1 VYWYIHGVLVEP
13 KMYPLISI
21 YTLIL
26 IVLWLPSTI
35 HGQVPCSTSECGD
48 AIGLLGPSP
57 NLVCY
62 VDPTDPSDF
71 ATMFYFCPCQD
82 NYEVGGYVV
91 YQGLDFGIT
100 TALPPNSM
108 TLGPSL
114 YVYVVTQ
121 TYNVALTT
129 IMPDTPI
136 EVGYSFQGLGIAEIN
151 TYTIAQSQSIF
162 YTGLTTTFT
171 STVPVETSTLNYPTT
186 KCCSLTNSPAITQT
200 ATEID
205 ETVLPAAT
213 VTLPCTTGTQTYT
226 AKPSTTTIVTT
237 STPVARTINKLI
249 ISTFTTTLSCIPPAT
264 TSAKIHR
271 SPREEAAA
279 ALKRA
284 QVIAYEMP
292 RCANTP
298 ASYVT
303 IVTSTTVSTLLTTST
318 DTFTAFATTTISTA
332 SQPQPVTACK
342 DVKGSTTISPTK
354 TKTSTVRLPRS
365 TVSSIT
371 SEVVTKTV
379 VPHGIGICTTSESG
393 GITAAPAVTF
403 KIG

>member
-1 VYWYIHGVLVEP
+1 
-13 KMYPLISI
+13 
-21 YTLIL
+21 
-26 IVLWLPSTI
+26 
-35 HGQVPCSTSECGD
+35 
-48 AIGLLGPSP
+48 
-57 NLVCY
+57 
-62 VDPTDPSDF
+62 
-71 ATMFYFCPCQD
+71 MFYFCPCED

-171 STVPVETSTLNYPTT
+171 STVPTETT
-186 KCCSLTNSPAITQT
+186 ITQT

-226 AKPSTTTIVTT
+226 AKPSTTTVMTT

-298 ASYVT
+298 ASYIT

-342 DVKGSTTISPTK
+342 DVEGSTTISPIK

-365 TVSSIT
+365 TVSSIA

-403 KIG
+403 KIAISENLVSSLRT

>member
-1 VYWYIHGVLVEP
+1 MSLSAI
-13 KMYPLISI
+13 
-21 YTLIL
+21 IL
-26 IVLWLPSTI
+26 IVLSLPLTI
-35 HGQVPCSTSECGD
+35 YGQVPCSTEECGD

-62 VDPTDPSDF
+62 VDPTDPSYF
-71 ATMFYFCPCQD
+71 ATEFYFCPCED
-82 NYEVGGYVV
+82 NYELGGYVV
-91 YQGLDFGIT
+91 YQGLDFGIS

-114 YVYVVTQ
+114 YVYAVTQ

-136 EVGYSFQGLGIAEIN
+136 EVGYSFENLGVAKIN

-162 YTGLTTTFT
+162 FTGLTSTFT
-171 STVPVETSTLNYPTT
+171 STIDAETSALNPSTT
-186 KCCSLTNSPAITQT
+186 KFHSLTFSPAITQT
-200 ATEID
+200 ATEIE

-226 AKPSTTTIVTT
+226 AKTSTTTVVTT
-237 STPVARTINKLI
+237 STPVARTISKI
-249 ISTFTTTLSCIPPAT
+249 TISTYTTTLSCIPPAT
-264 TSAKIHR
+264 PSAKMHR

-298 ASYVT
+298 ASYIT
-303 IVTSTTVSTLLTTST
+303 IVTSTTVSTSLTTST
-318 DTFTAFATTTISTA
+318 DTSTALTTTTISSAT
-332 SQPQPVTACK
+332 QPPPVTVCK
-342 DVKGSTTISPTK
+342 NVKGSTTVSPTK
-354 TKTSTVRLPRS
+354 TKTSTVRLSRS

-379 VPHGIGICTTSESG
+379 VPHGIGVCTTAGSDE
-393 GITAAPAVTF
+393 IIAAPAVTI
-403 KIG
+403 KVS